1 MVIKMKENL
10 TIPNVISLLRICI
23 IPVFISLY
31 FSDKPDHYVLAL
43 IVIVL
48 SAVTDVVDG
57 FIARKF
63 NMVSDVGKVLDPI
76 ADKLTQISVVFC
88 LLFAHRNL
96 IIMVVVLFTKELLTL
111 FAAIYILRGG
121 FKPIS
126 AKWFGKLATV
136 VVYLT
141 FFYAIYM
148 DINPVMPMIVL
159 DVLSIAST
167 VCLLISMAGY
177 IKVFLKTDSSDK

>member
-1 MVIKMKENL
+1 MKDNL

-23 IPVFISLY
+23 IPVFITLY
-31 FSDKPDHYVLAL
+31 FSSEPHHYLLSLLV
-43 IVIVL
+43 VML
-48 SAVTDVVDG
+48 SAATDVIDG

-76 ADKLTQISVVFC
+76 ADKLTQVSVIFC
-88 LLFAHRNL
+88 LIFTHPNL
-96 IIMVVVLFTKELLTL
+96 LIMVVVLFTKEILTL
-111 FAAIYILRGG
+111 FAAVYILRGG

-141 FFYAIYM
+141 FFYAIYT
-148 DINPVMPMIVL
+148 DINPQMPVIVL
-159 DVLSIAST
+159 DGLALAST
-167 VCLLISMAGY
+167 ICLLISMAGY

>member
-1 MVIKMKENL
+1 MKENL

-23 IPVFISLY
+23 IPVFISMY
-31 FSDKPDHYVLAL
+31 FSDKPHHYYYAL
-43 IVIVL
+43 LVIFL

-57 FIARKF
+57 FIARRF

-76 ADKLTQISVVFC
+76 ADKLTQVSVVFC
-88 LLFAHRNL
+88 LMFTHPNL
-96 IIMVVVLFTKELLTL
+96 IVMVVVLFTKELLTL
-111 FAAIYILRGG
+111 FAAVYILRTG

-141 FFYAIYM
+141 FFYAIYL
-148 DINPVMPMIVL
+148 DINPNMPMIILEVMA
-159 DVLSIAST
+159 VAST
-167 VCLLISMAGY
+167 VCLVLSMAGY
-177 IKVFLKTDSSDK
+177 IKVFLRTDSSDK

>member
-1 MVIKMKENL
+1 MKENL
-10 TIPNVISLLRICI
+10 TIPNIISLLRICI

-31 FSDKPDHYVLAL
+31 FSDKPQHYFYAL
-43 IVIVL
+43 LVIVL

-57 FIARKF
+57 FIARRF

-76 ADKLTQISVVFC
+76 ADKLTQVSVVFC
-88 LLFAHRNL
+88 LMFTHPNL
-96 IIMVVVLFTKELLTL
+96 IVMVVVLFTKELLTL
-111 FAAIYILRGG
+111 FAAVYILRTG

-141 FFYAIYM
+141 FFYAIYL
-148 DINPVMPMIVL
+148 DINPNMPILILEIMAV
-159 DVLSIAST
+159 AST
-167 VCLLISMAGY
+167 VCLVLSMAGY
-177 IKVFLKTDSSDK
+177 IKVFLRTDSSDK

>member
-31 FSDKPDHYVLAL
+31 FSSKTDHYLLAL
-43 IVIVL
+43 LVIVI

-76 ADKLTQISVVFC
+76 ADKLTQVSVVFC
-88 LLFAHRNL
+88 LMFTHPNL
-96 IIMVVVLFTKELLTL
+96 IVMVVVLFTKELLTL

-126 AKWFGKLATV
+126 AKWFGKLSTV

-141 FFYAIYM
+141 FFYAVYM
-148 DINPVMPMIVL
+148 DVNAAMPLIVL
-159 DVLSIAST
+159 DVLSVAST

-177 IKVFLKTDSSDK
+177 IKVFLRTDSSDK